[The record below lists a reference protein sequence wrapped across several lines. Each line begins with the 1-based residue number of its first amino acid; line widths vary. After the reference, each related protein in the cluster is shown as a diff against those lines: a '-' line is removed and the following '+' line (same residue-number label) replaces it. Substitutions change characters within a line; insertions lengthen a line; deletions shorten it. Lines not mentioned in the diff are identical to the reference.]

1 MTDAELRAHLIAAG
15 ALRPAGARVRV
26 GVVSMDHAGKRSAAA
41 DIFFGEGPEMAQF
54 VVENPN
60 ADPEVKV
67 ILRRW
72 LARREAA

>member
-1 MTDAELRAHLIAAG
+1 
-15 ALRPAGARVRV
+15 
-26 GVVSMDHAGKRSAAA
+26 MDHAGKRSAAA